1 MHQPKKFIGLIVATV
16 LAISFMALSLIAQT
30 QLTEQSKLVI
40 DGIGPIRVG
49 MSVSE
54 AETTARVKL
63 VEKGGRA
70 GGGGCYYLWPQKG
83 PQYIGLMVIGK
94 ENSRINRT
102 QDRIARVDI
111 FKGSSIST
119 LSGAKIGDTE
129 TRIKALYPG
138 QIKVTPHQYTGPQ
151 GGHYLTYTPK
161 DSGDKNYRIVFET
174 LKGRVTQFRSGKLPE
189 VAYVE
194 GCA

>member
-1 MHQPKKFIGLIVATV
+1 MRQRIKFLALLIAAV
-16 LAISFMALSLIAQT
+16 LALTFMALPIFAQT
-30 QLTEQSKLVI
+30 RLTEQSKVVI

-49 MSVSE
+49 MTVAE
-54 AETTARVKL
+54 AESASRMKL

-70 GGGGCYYLWPQKG
+70 GMGGCYSLSPQKG
-83 PQYIGLMVIGK
+83 PQYMGLMVIGK
-94 ENSRINRT
+94 DNIRINRT

-111 FKGSSIST
+111 YKGSSVST

-129 TRIKALYPG
+129 ARIKALYPG

-161 DSGDKNYRIVFET
+161 DFNDKDFRIVFET